1 MSMGTSQ
8 HTVKTIAAIPFQ
20 ADRQRL
26 QQILHVRDDS
36 RYLPLLMRLVE
47 EAEQLA
53 RPKAVYRQAF
63 VEERGEDW
71 VVLAGRCFVSR
82 VMSVNLQ
89 EAGQAFFFVA
99 TCGMELEEW
108 SLFITDMLEKFWAD
122 AIKEMALAKAVQSL
136 EEQLERRYHLSDLS
150 AMHPGSLED
159 WPLKAQQ
166 DVFGMLGEA
175 PAEIGVTLT
184 PSYVMRPVKS
194 VSGIYFPT
202 ASSFASCQ
210 LCPRE
215 NCRSRK
221 APFDA
226 ELFEKRYQV
235 SQIAG

>member
-8 HTVKTIAAIPFQ
+8 HAVKTISSIPFK

-26 QQILHVRDDS
+26 QQILHVRTDN
-36 RYLPLLMRLVE
+36 RYFARLMSLVD
-47 EAEQLA
+47 EAEHVA

-71 VVLAGRCFVSR
+71 VNLDSRLFVSR

-89 EAGQAFFFVA
+89 EAGRAFFFVA
-99 TCGMELEEW
+99 TCGIELEEW
-108 SLFITDMLEKFWAD
+108 SLSIADMLEKFWAD
-122 AIKEMALAKAVQSL
+122 AIKEMALATAVGSL
-136 EEQLERRYHLSDLS
+136 EEQLQWRYHLSDLS

-166 DVFGMLGEA
+166 DVFEMLGA
-175 PAEIGVTLT
+175 SVAEIGVTLT

-221 APFDA
+221 APFDP
-226 ELFEKRYQV
+226 ELFEKRYHV
-235 SQIAG
+235 SQKAG